1 MRPIALVLFAAV
13 LATNSVFGHEAK
25 GPNGGRIVDAGDYHV
40 ELVAKGSNVEVYV
53 TDTSDKPVPTDNF
66 KGLAIL
72 TVGGKS
78 QRIELATAGKNK
90 LQGPAAGLIAD
101 NPKGI
106 VQLTLPDGKKA
117 QGQYK

>member
-1 MRPIALVLFAAV
+1 M
-13 LATNSVFGHEAK
+13 T
-25 GPNGGRIVDAGDYHV
+25 DAGD
-40 ELVAKGSNVEVYV
+40 
-53 TDTSDKPVPTDNF
+53 KPVATDSF

-78 QRIELATAGKNK
+78 QRIELVAAGSNK
-90 LQGPAAGLIAD
+90 LQGPATGPITG
-101 NPKGI
+101 NPKGV

>member
-1 MRPIALVLFAAV
+1 MRHIALGLFAAV
-13 LATNSVFGHEAK
+13 LATTSAFGHEAK

-53 TDTSDKPVPTDNF
+53 TDASDKPVATDNF

-78 QRIELATAGKNK
+78 QRIELASAGTNK
-90 LQGPAAGLIAD
+90 LQGPAAGPVAG
-101 NPKGI
+101 NPKGV
-106 VQLTLPDGKKA
+106 VQLMLPDGKKA

>member
-1 MRPIALVLFAAV
+1 MRHIALGLFAAV
-13 LATNSVFGHEAK
+13 LATTSAFGHEAK

-40 ELVAKGSNVEVYV
+40 ELVASGSNVEVYV
-53 TDTSDKPVPTDNF
+53 TDAGDKPVATDNF
-66 KGLAIL
+66 KALAIL

-78 QRIELATAGKNK
+78 QRIELTSAGKNK
-90 LQGPAAGLIAD
+90 LQGPAAGPIAG
-101 NPKGI
+101 NPKGV